1 MPATSSAHPVYFQ
14 NAVARLLEHPHGYA
28 VVEYQPG
35 PRRLPDLQGLLSQ
48 LAHLLTQRRWNRVL
62 ADQRQMQ
69 PFTPEESEWIRAH
82 WLTRG
87 TQFHG
92 AILLPHDVF
101 ARLASSQLVF
111 EAKAASLSYRL
122 FDEQATAEDWL
133 HKLASAAG

>member
-1 MPATSSAHPVYFQ
+1 MPATSPALSVFFQ

-28 VVEYQPG
+28 VVEYQSG
-35 PRRLPDLQGLLSQ
+35 PRQLPDLQHLLAQ
-48 LAHLLTQRRWNRVL
+48 LAQLLMLRRWNRVL
-62 ADQRQMQ
+62 ADQRHMQ
-69 PFTPEESEWIRAH
+69 PFTPEESEWIRAS

-111 EAKAASLSYRL
+111 EAKAANLNYRL
-122 FDEQATAEDWL
+122 FDDQEAAEEWL
-133 HKLASAAG
+133 AKLA